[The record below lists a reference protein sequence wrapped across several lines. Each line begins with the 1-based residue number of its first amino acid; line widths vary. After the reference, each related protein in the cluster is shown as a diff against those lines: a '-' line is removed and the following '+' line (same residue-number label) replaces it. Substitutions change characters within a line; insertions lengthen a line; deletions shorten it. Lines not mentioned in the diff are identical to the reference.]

1 MGKRY
6 QTRKEKWEVKIR
18 LINSI
23 DLRFCIM
30 KFDHLLSNTQS
41 LMNQIYWFQQNIS
54 YPAGASHRGVS
65 IKYVDIQERR
75 SSFIRELKS
84 TALNWVYSTEK
95 YNQLFAQE
103 MQARNGDVQNTCSYL
118 MQVADHKFRKG
129 CPQGQYGE
137 LLLFNFI
144 QHFFRAPPLLRKM
157 SLTTNPGLERHG
169 ADAIHYR
176 EDNISQCFIL
186 GESKCYESKYK
197 FNEALQSSVNSIVT
211 SFENIEDELILY
223 QLDDFIDPNLQ
234 EIARKL
240 KDGTLASPRFELVCL
255 IAYEET
261 QNIDGHSQ
269 AEIQENIE
277 ECLAY
282 RWKNVNNNLYASVR
296 SPIIERIH
304 YVVFPTWSLSDLL
317 NEF

>member
-1 MGKRY
+1 
-6 QTRKEKWEVKIR
+6 
-18 LINSI
+18 
-23 DLRFCIM
+23 M
-30 KFDHLLSNTQS
+30 KFDHLLSNTES
-41 LMNQIYWFQQNIS
+41 LMNQIYWFKQDIES
-54 YPAGASHRGVS
+54 PKGASHRGVS

-84 TALNWVYSTEK
+84 TALNWVYSTSK

-103 MQARNGDVQNTCSYL
+103 MQARNGDAQNTCSYL
-118 MQVADHKFRKG
+118 MQVADQKFRKG

-169 ADAIHYR
+169 ADAIHYH
-176 EDNISQCFIL
+176 EDDSNKCFIL

-197 FNEALQSSVNSIVT
+197 FNEALQASINSIVD
-211 SFENIEDELILY
+211 SFENIDNELILY

-234 EIARKL
+234 DIARQL
-240 KDGTLASPRFELVCL
+240 KDGTLESPRFELVCL

-261 QNIDGHSQ
+261 RKVDGLTQ
-269 AEIQENIE
+269 TEIQDKIE
-277 ECLAY
+277 SCLAY
-282 RWKNVNNNLYASVR
+282 RWQNVKDNLYNDVR
-296 SPIIERIH
+296 PAIVERIH
-304 YVVFPTWSLSDLL
+304 YVVFPTWSLNDLL